1 MARHLVV
8 NGKEARR
15 LRTRA
20 KLTQQVAAVQLE
32 VSVST
37 LRRIE
42 NGRESVHLSTLGK
55 IADLYSV
62 EPARLLTR
70 E

>member
-1 MARHLVV
+1 MARRLVV

-15 LRTRA
+15 LRTKA

-42 NGRESVHLSTLGK
+42 NGSESVHLATLGK
-55 IADLYSV
+55 IADRYGV
-62 EPARLLTR
+62 EPADLLTR
-70 E
+70 A

>member
-1 MARHLVV
+1 MAPRLVV

-15 LRTRA
+15 LRNEA
-20 KLTQQVAAVQLE
+20 KLTQQIAAVQLE

-42 NGRESVHLSTLGK
+42 NGSESVHLSTLGK
-55 IADLYSV
+55 IADLYGV
-62 EPARLLTR
+62 EPAELLTR
-70 E
+70 A

>member
-1 MARHLVV
+1 MAPRLVV

-15 LRTRA
+15 LRNEA
-20 KLTQQVAAVQLE
+20 KLTQQIAAVQLE

-42 NGRESVHLSTLGK
+42 NGSESVHLSTLGK
-55 IADLYSV
+55 IAAFYEV
-62 EPARLLTR
+62 EPAELLTR
-70 E
+70 A